1 MSHPNYEHGITVTT
15 VDQAETECSKFA
27 TSYVSYDNLSGY
39 LQNLNILV
47 NRISELKLPLTNHIN
62 GAFVIILKMCKDVL
76 VSRKQTLKAN
86 VSSLRNNY
94 AKATIGVNKKA
105 VASEKP
111 LLNSNIKTLDF
122 LITLYNEIKKKILV
136 LNGKTLSAAEGG
148 GGSAMRRS
156 TRRKHRKQKT
166 TRRH

>member
-1 MSHPNYEHGITVTT
+1 MSHPNYEHGIHVTT
-15 VDQAETECSKFA
+15 MEQAETECSKFV
-27 TSYVSYDNLSGY
+27 TSYVSYENLSGY

-47 NRISELKLPLTNHIN
+47 NRISELNLPLTSHMK

-76 VSRKQTLKAN
+76 VSRKKTLKAD

-94 AKATIGVNKKA
+94 AKATIGVNKKM

-122 LITLYNEIKKKILV
+122 LITMYNDIKKKILV
-136 LNGKTLSAAEGG
+136 LNGKTPSAAEGG

-156 TRRKHRKQKT
+156 TRRKQRKQRK